1 MNLKVWVYFQISDDL
16 DKIIYISCLFI
27 FDLGEEFFFLTFAPD
42 SYLYL
47 PSKTSTPNAI
57 F

>member
-1 MNLKVWVYFQISDDL
+1 MILMVWVYFQIPDDL
-16 DKIIYISCLFI
+16 NKIIYISCSFI

-47 PSKTSTPNAI
+47 PFKTPTPNAI